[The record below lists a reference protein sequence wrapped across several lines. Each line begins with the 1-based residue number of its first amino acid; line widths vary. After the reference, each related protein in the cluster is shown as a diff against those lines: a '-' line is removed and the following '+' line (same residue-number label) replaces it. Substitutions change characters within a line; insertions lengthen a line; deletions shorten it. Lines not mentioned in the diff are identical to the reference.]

1 MNEEVICNQDVYKVL
16 LRYISENANVSI
28 SIEEIKEDTKLI
40 EDLEYDSIALIQLL
54 VDIEDEFGINLNN
67 DDLLAD
73 NLNTPVEL
81 WKIVQG
87 NLNADL

>member
-1 MNEEVICNQDVYKVL
+1 MSNQECYDFLLKCIC
-16 LRYISENANVSI
+16 ENANAEI

-54 VDIEDEFGINLNN
+54 VDIEDELGINLSN

-73 NLNTPVEL
+73 NLNTPAEL
-81 WKIVQG
+81 WKIVQK